1 MGRVGTRS
9 SQKGPHET
17 LVRHLRGKLRRLPR
31 RLVLLPRIVSGVDV
45 GDALRTHPMQL
56 DDTEWRKHLAGHEG
70 GRISAVPPNCLLG

>member
-17 LVRHLRGKLRRLPR
+17 LVRHLRGELRRLPR

-56 DDTEWRKHLAGHEG
+56 GTSRNLPVCAAGV
-70 GRISAVPPNCLLG
+70 IQSPL